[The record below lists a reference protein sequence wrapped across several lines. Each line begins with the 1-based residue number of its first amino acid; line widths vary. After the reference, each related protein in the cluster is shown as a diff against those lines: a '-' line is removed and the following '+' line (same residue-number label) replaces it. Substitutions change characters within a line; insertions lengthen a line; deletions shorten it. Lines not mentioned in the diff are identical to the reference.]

1 MIKFDKEDKKVKI
14 TISPGI
20 DNQAMVLYFCT
31 NDEWYASLLTK
42 HLQDALWKKLR
53 AIREEAYS
61 QGWKDKASHK
71 ERKSTWFTGG
81 W

>member
-1 MIKFDKEDKKVKI
+1 MIKFDIADKQVKV

-20 DNQAMVLYFCT
+20 DNQAMVLHFNT
-31 NDEWYASLLTK
+31 NDEWYASLLAK

-71 ERKSTWFTGG
+71 KPKQTWFSGR

>member
-1 MIKFDKEDKKVKI
+1 MIKVDRADKQVKV

-20 DNQAMVLYFCT
+20 DNQVMVLCFNT
-31 NDEWYASLLTK
+31 NDEWYATLLAK
-42 HLQDALWKKLR
+42 HLQDALWSKLR

-61 QGWKDKASHK
+61 NGWKDKASHK
-71 ERKSTWFTGG
+71 KQRATWFTGM